1 MKETRINSNYVSHI
15 QITPAVNSG
24 FVWRDKVEKRGLF
37 GRDKSLKEGYYN
49 RLGNSIDVEN
59 WGYITIIDNTV
70 WYQPF
75 LEVFCGET
83 LVYSAHYETTEEIR
97 ELCQREFPY
106 INVILS

>member
-1 MKETRINSNYVSHI
+1 MKETRVNSEYVTHI
-15 QITPAVNSG
+15 KITPAVNSG

-37 GRDKSLKEGYYN
+37 GRDKSIQEGYYSKFGY
-49 RLGNSIDVEN
+49 RLDVEN
-59 WGYITIIDNTV
+59 WKYLNIIDNVV